1 MEILFYTRK
10 APDAIEPG
18 QSVRWLTVEDYAVFR
33 DHLELC
39 GQRRLDEAQWKRA
52 YEEGIVYCG
61 LFVGGQ
67 MVSRACVEKVSVNA
81 WEVADVRT
89 AKSFRGNGY
98 ARQVCS
104 FVLKYILAHNKTAM
118 IRTEEDN
125 EIMKRIIERLGF
137 SIL

>member
-1 MEILFYTRK
+1 
-10 APDAIEPG
+10 
-18 QSVRWLTVEDYAVFR
+18 
-33 DHLELC
+33 
-39 GQRRLDEAQWKRA
+39 
-52 YEEGIVYCG
+52 
-61 LFVGGQ
+61 

-104 FVLKYILAHNKTAM
+104 FVLKYIISNGKTGT

-125 EIMKRIIERLGF
+125 QSMRRIIDELGF
-137 SIL
+137 SRL